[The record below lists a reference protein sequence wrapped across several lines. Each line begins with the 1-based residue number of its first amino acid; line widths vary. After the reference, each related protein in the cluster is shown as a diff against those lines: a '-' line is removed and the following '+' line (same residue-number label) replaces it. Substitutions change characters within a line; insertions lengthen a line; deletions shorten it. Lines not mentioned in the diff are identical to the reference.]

1 MVVKPHNYYD
11 LGTQG
16 AYCRSVDAC
25 LGNTDNIT
33 VHAASFSL
41 CGQMLC
47 PGVESD
53 HRMGDFRSPAFP
65 FGYLGMDNATGLEPA
80 KSGAT
85 IQRVYLSTTRYMVP
99 RIGIEPMTHGLE
111 GRCSTPLN

>member
-1 MVVKPHNYYD
+1 MLLSFYINIILKILIKVKYW
-11 LGTQG
+11 
-16 AYCRSVDAC
+16 
-25 LGNTDNIT
+25 
-33 VHAASFSL
+33 
-41 CGQMLC
+41 C

-53 HRMGDFRSPAFP
+53 HRVGDFQSPAFP
-65 FGYLGMDNATGLEPA
+65 FGYLGMDNAPGLEPA

-99 RIGIEPMTHGLE
+99 RIGIEPKTHGLE